1 MVPVQQNPPS
11 RFRLPRRH
19 YGTVVALAGVLFA
32 CVLLM
37 RGEGGPWVDRISTAL
52 LTLVRAGLL
61 PLLYLLAA
69 MGYGRLARRALPAQ
83 RGRWCIELGLGLT
96 ALLSLSHLLG
106 VLGILSTLTAALSVG
121 VGVVLFAPTLR
132 RAEDLEYRPRTL
144 TPIHFAISCAVA
156 LALVMACNPPGVLWA
171 SEYGGFDALSYH
183 LQLPREWIAMGRVWP
198 SEHNVY
204 SFLPSYIEA
213 AYMHVALL
221 GGGGILGSNAQAA
234 MSAQLLSAYMLIASG
249 LVIAELTR
257 ATLDRLRLDADRGL
271 AWLIAMSLTLGTPW
285 LLVVGTLAY
294 NEIAVVLLGS
304 TALCAAMRMD
314 LAVWKRAL
322 ICGVIVGGACSCK
335 PTALFLLAP
344 SVGIVLLACSP
355 RKRWLIATTACLVTG
370 GITIAPWLI
379 RNELATGNPVFP
391 QMAGVFGGGH
401 WSEAQHAVYV
411 AAHAFEGSLADRFA
425 MLVVPDRDGVNHV
438 SRFRGLTNGQW
449 GITVLLGLIGL
460 TVLIAQRRTRAAGV
474 IILLTLGVPI
484 VLWALLTHLQ
494 SRFLI
499 PISPI
504 LVVLGAVGVTRIT
517 NEHARNAVAKV
528 VSLIAVMTCVVVSLA
543 QNAGSPFILLDL
555 GPGLSLGAYEPIEGE
570 PWTATLN
577 RVVGEGET
585 VYLLGDATPFY
596 VMSDVRYNTVYDRW
610 LIEDVIESRPLSP
623 SAWGPLLRERGID
636 YVVVSFSE
644 LRRYAQSGWLP
655 ESIRLE
661 QIDEWLGSLSPIEVW
676 SDDNGHPIR
685 AIFRIPPGVGTP

>member
-1 MVPVQQNPPS
+1 MVPVQQNPSS
-11 RFRLPRRH
+11 RLRLPRRH
-19 YGTVVALAGVLFA
+19 YGTVVGLSAIGFA

-37 RGEGGPWVDRISTAL
+37 RGEGGSWADRISTVFI
-52 LTLVRAGLL
+52 TCVRSGIL

-69 MGYGRLARRALPAQ
+69 MGYGRLARRALPAR

-121 VGVVLFAPTLR
+121 AGIVLFAPIFR
-132 RAEDLEYRPRTL
+132 QAEDLEYRPRTL
-144 TPIHFAISCAVA
+144 TPIHVAISCGVA
-156 LALVMACNPPGVLWA
+156 LVLVMACNPPGVLWA

-204 SFLPSYIEA
+204 SFLPSYIEV

-221 GGGGILGSNAQAA
+221 GGGGMHDSGAQAA
-234 MSAQLLSAYMLIASG
+234 LSAQLLSACMLIASG

-257 ATLDRLRLDADRGL
+257 TTLDRLGLDTDSGL

-294 NEIAVVLLGS
+294 NEIAVVLLGA
-304 TALCAAMRMD
+304 TALCAAMRVE

-322 ICGVIVGGACSCK
+322 LCGVIVGGACSCK

-355 RKRWLIATTACLVTG
+355 RKHWAIATLACLVAG
-370 GITIAPWLI
+370 GATIAPWLI

-391 QMAGVFGGGH
+391 QMVGVFGGGH
-401 WSEAQHAVYV
+401 WSEAQHAVYA
-411 AAHAFEGSLADRFA
+411 AAHTFDGTIADRLA
-425 MLVVPDRDGVNHV
+425 MLLVPDSGGVNHV
-438 SRFRGLTNGQW
+438 SRFRGLNNGQW

-460 TVLIAQRRTRAAGV
+460 TVLIARRRTRAAGV
-474 IILLTLGVPI
+474 VALLALGVPI

-504 LVVLGAVGVTRIT
+504 LVALGAVGITRLP
-517 NEHARNAVAKV
+517 NEHARNAIAKV
-528 VSLIAVMTCVVVSLA
+528 VSLIAVMSCVVVSLA

-555 GPGLSLGAYEPIEGE
+555 GPGLSLGAYEPIRGE

-596 VMSDVRYNTVYDRW
+596 VRGGVRYNTVYDRW

-676 SDDNGHPIR
+676 SDDNGNPIR
-685 AIFRIPPGVGTP
+685 AIFRIPPGQGTP

>member
-19 YGTVVALAGVLFA
+19 YGTVVGLAGVLFA

-37 RGEGGPWVDRISTAL
+37 RGEGGPWVDRVSTTL
-52 LTLVRAGLL
+52 MTLVRAGLL
-61 PLLYLLAA
+61 PLLYVLAA

-121 VGVVLFAPTLR
+121 VGVVLFAPALR
-132 RAEDLEYRPRTL
+132 QTEDLEYRPRTL

-156 LALVMACNPPGVLWA
+156 LALVMACSPPGVLWA

-183 LQLPREWIAMGRVWP
+183 LQLSREWIAMGRVWP

-204 SFLPSYIEA
+204 SFLPSYIEV

-221 GGGGILGSNAQAA
+221 GGGGMLGSNAQAA

-257 ATLDRLRLDADRGL
+257 ATLDRLGLDADSGL

-355 RKRWLIATTACLVTG
+355 RKRWLIATMACLLAG
-370 GITIAPWLI
+370 GITIAPWLV
-379 RNELATGNPVFP
+379 RNELEAGNPVFP

-401 WSEAQHAVYV
+401 WSEAQHAVYA
-411 AAHAFEGSLADRFA
+411 AAHAFDGSLADRFA
-425 MLVVPDRDGVNHV
+425 MLAVPDRDGVNHV

-460 TVLIAQRRTRAAGV
+460 TVLIAGRRTRAAGLV
-474 IILLTLGVPI
+474 ILLALCVPI

-504 LVVLGAVGVTRIT
+504 LVVLGAVAVTRIT

-596 VMSDVRYNTVYDRW
+596 VMGDVRYNTVYDRW

>member
-19 YGTVVALAGVLFA
+19 YGTVVSLAGVLFA

-37 RGEGGPWVDRISTAL
+37 RGEGGPWVDRVSTTL
-52 LTLVRAGLL
+52 MTLVRAGLL
-61 PLLYLLAA
+61 PLLYVLAA

-106 VLGILSTLTAALSVG
+106 VLGILSMLTAALSVG

-132 RAEDLEYRPRTL
+132 QTEDLEYRPRTL

-156 LALVMACNPPGVLWA
+156 LALVMASNPPGVLWA

-204 SFLPSYIEA
+204 SFLPSYIEV

-221 GGGGILGSNAQAA
+221 GGGGMLGSNAQAA

-257 ATLDRLRLDADRGL
+257 ATLDRLGLDADSGL

-314 LAVWKRAL
+314 LAVCKRAL

-355 RKRWLIATTACLVTG
+355 RKRWLIATMACLVAG

-391 QMAGVFGGGH
+391 QMVGVFGSGH
-401 WSEAQHAVYV
+401 WTEAQHAVYA

-425 MLVVPDRDGVNHV
+425 MLAVPDRDGVNHV

-460 TVLIAQRRTRAAGV
+460 AVLIAGRRTRATGL
-474 IILLTLGVPI
+474 IILLALCVPI

-585 VYLLGDATPFY
+585 VYLLGDATPFH

-610 LIEDVIESRPLSP
+610 LIEDVIESRPMSP

-676 SDDNGHPIR
+676 SDDNGHTIR